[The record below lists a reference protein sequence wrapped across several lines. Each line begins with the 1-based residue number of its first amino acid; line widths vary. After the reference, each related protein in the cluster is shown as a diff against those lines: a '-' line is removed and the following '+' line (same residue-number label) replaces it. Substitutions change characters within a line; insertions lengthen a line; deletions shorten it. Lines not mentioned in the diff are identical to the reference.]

1 MSIRVITATLLA
13 AAIFYNVDARRS
25 KHIKLNSEF
34 EESSP
39 QPSVLTYST
48 FGFNDVGSY
57 NVPTAPDYS
66 SFLNGNKQEQQTRLY
81 APAFPTANEGTGFGG
96 NYGSSNGETFQNNG
110 EQETSM
116 SKYPQVSLNFYSP
129 ANIHNSNDESLSK
142 TETENFNEYSDNN
155 SPTYGTKLN
164 SKQRNKQYSNYNSSD
179 FQINFKDD
187 SSFLNSNSYSAN
199 IPQNQHVIE
208 VKEPFVET
216 DNYPSYYKYA
226 KYATT
231 TTITPPEYEHMLQA
245 SPVTASAIKY
255 PKVVDFTKVRHNN
268 NPINEE
274 NNRLKSM
281 INDFINSS
289 PSQENDQHTN
299 SFNHNQAGTPYEK
312 DGESHNTVKYKNNF
326 KAEKEPEKYLP
337 KFNYIS
343 NLEFSKNYLNNKNKL
358 KDIKLMSE
366 SEKTK
371 KPWTYNDQNDESKNE
386 QKYFH
391 SYQYVNNN
399 TNNNGVSFRRPP
411 YNNSIEDAAPAS
423 SNLNLLNY
431 QYPEMNYE
439 NVRNLF
445 PLIKPFHTESDVSLS
460 IPDKYKSINEYQ
472 KNIQN
477 YFTTATPIVTTN
489 WGNLFKENEL
499 GSYKKHIRKPNYFE
513 DNTDVVHIPKKQ
525 TYKYENNYD
534 GSAYDWSQYYNNYK
548 PHANLYKYTDWA
560 KDISNKYKTDEDLLD
575 LRNHDVTRPSHPPR
589 YRPIDNDATEDFDYK
604 KLVDKW
610 RKSYLKSKQKEAL
623 REYETYASEAKPIHV
638 PIHKPY
644 PVSIFYYLS

>member
-1 MSIRVITATLLA
+1 
-13 AAIFYNVDARRS
+13 
-25 KHIKLNSEF
+25 
-34 EESSP
+34 
-39 QPSVLTYST
+39 
-48 FGFNDVGSY
+48 
-57 NVPTAPDYS
+57 
-66 SFLNGNKQEQQTRLY
+66 
-81 APAFPTANEGTGFGG
+81 
-96 NYGSSNGETFQNNG
+96 
-110 EQETSM
+110 
-116 SKYPQVSLNFYSP
+116 
-129 ANIHNSNDESLSK
+129 
-142 TETENFNEYSDNN
+142 
-155 SPTYGTKLN
+155 
-164 SKQRNKQYSNYNSSD
+164 
-179 FQINFKDD
+179 
-187 SSFLNSNSYSAN
+187 
-199 IPQNQHVIE
+199 
-208 VKEPFVET
+208 
-216 DNYPSYYKYA
+216 
-226 KYATT
+226 
-231 TTITPPEYEHMLQA
+231 
-245 SPVTASAIKY
+245 
-255 PKVVDFTKVRHNN
+255 
-268 NPINEE
+268 
-274 NNRLKSM
+274 
-281 INDFINSS
+281 
-289 PSQENDQHTN
+289 
-299 SFNHNQAGTPYEK
+299 
-312 DGESHNTVKYKNNF
+312 
-326 KAEKEPEKYLP
+326 
-337 KFNYIS
+337 
-343 NLEFSKNYLNNKNKL
+343 
-358 KDIKLMSE
+358 MSE

-477 YFTTATPIVTTN
+477 FFTTATPIVTTN

-644 PVSIFYYLS
+644 PIEVPHPVIVPVLQPYPVRVPIPKPVPVPVVRELTVPIEKIVPYPVFKKVPYQIEKPVAVSVEKQVHVPVMKPYPVKVPQVRPLFHHTKSHDERDPDYDEDDDYLPRPENSRRIPTVKKPKIPRKQPRRPSRMSYQDRDQRRRPSRRPTHDSYRETPKEHKRPRRPQEHRRPSRHRDDDDEEYEPRDYLYCKRTGNC